1 MKKITIYS
9 TPSCHFCHMAKEY
22 LTEKGIE
29 FTDIDV
35 AENQEARTEMIK
47 ISGQMGVPVIH
58 VENDVIIGFNKPVL
72 NDLLGITD

>member
-1 MKKITIYS
+1 
-9 TPSCHFCHMAKEY
+9 MAKEY

>member
-1 MKKITIYS
+1 
-9 TPSCHFCHMAKEY
+9 MAKEY

-47 ISGQMGVPVIH
+47 ISGQMGVPVIQ

>member
-1 MKKITIYS
+1 
-9 TPSCHFCHMAKEY
+9 MAKEY

-47 ISGQMGVPVIH
+47 ISGQMGVPVIQ

-72 NDLLGITD
+72 NDLLGISD